1 MAPKIAF
8 KRNDPVDLMSVGVL
22 VGRGLVCQTSAQE
35 LLHNKPMPKGCI
47 GVAIHECLEEE
58 VIIPHSPPHED
69 DITLLKQAVGYV
81 IAWPMK
87 NIVIHST
94 YQFNSI
100 MYFFDLKCTYL

>member
-8 KRNDPVDLMSVGVL
+8 KCDDPVDLISVGVL
-22 VGRGLVCQTSAQE
+22 VGRGLVCQTSTHE
-35 LLHNKPMPKGCI
+35 LFHNKLMSKGCI

-58 VIIPHSPPHED
+58 ATILHPPPHED

-81 IAWPMK
+81 ITWPMK

-94 YQFNSI
+94 HQFNSI
-100 MYFFDLKCTYL
+100 MYFFNLKSTYL